1 MPTNCSPSRRSVVL
15 LALAV
20 TSVFLSGCLCHQPG
34 ALERR
39 HGDEMVVAGQF
50 FHTGT
55 RVVLWMDPG
64 GYDAYR
70 VERRFV
76 PFEESDFESSQPH
89 LDSPRTPNRYDI
101 RRSNLTPQ
109 QLERVRGGGWDLPTL
124 QSNVDQFVLH
134 FDVAGIS
141 RTCFNTLQDR
151 RDLSVHFMC
160 DLDGTIYQTLDLKER
175 ARHATIANNRSVG
188 IEIANLGSYRE
199 TEKDPLAEWYKKEPD
214 GRTIIT
220 IPERFGPSPE
230 RAPHFVGRPA
240 RREMI
245 VGEVQGSQLHQYDF
259 TRQQYKALARL
270 TAALCTVFPRIAC
283 DYPREADGRL
293 MTHKVP
299 SEELQNYHGVLGH
312 YHIQTNK
319 VDPGP
324 ALQWDYLIGEARR
337 LMKHKP
343 QRDVNGR
350 PLLNRPKLIVDN

>member
-1 MPTNCSPSRRSVVL
+1 MLTNCSPWRQGAILLVLVLPSVI
-15 LALAV
+15 
-20 TSVFLSGCLCHQPG
+20 LSGCLCHQPG
-34 ALERR
+34 APERR
-39 HGDEMVVAGQF
+39 KGDEIVVAGQF

-55 RVVLWMDPG
+55 PVVLWMDPG

-76 PFEESDFESSQPH
+76 PFRESDFEDSQPH

-101 RRSNLTPQ
+101 RTNHLTAD

-141 RTCFNTLQDR
+141 RNCFNTLQDR
-151 RDLSVHFMC
+151 RDLSIHFMC

-175 ARHATIANNRSVG
+175 ARHATIANSRSVG
-188 IEIANLGSYRE
+188 IEIANMGCYAENAR
-199 TEKDPLAEWYKKEPD
+199 DPLAEWYRKEPD

-220 IPERFGPSPE
+220 IPERFGSSPE
-230 RAPHFVGRPA
+230 RTRHFAGRPA

-245 VGEVQGSQLHQYDF
+245 VGEVQRSQYRQYDF
-259 TRQQYKALARL
+259 TPQQYKALARL
-270 TAALCTVFPRIAC
+270 TAALCAIFPRITC
-283 DYPREADGRL
+283 DYPRDADGRL
-293 MTHKVP
+293 MTHKLP
-299 SEELQNYHGVLGH
+299 SDELQNFHGVLGH

-324 ALQWDYLIGEARR
+324 ALQWDYLVGEARR
-337 LMKHKP
+337 LLKQKP
-343 QRDVNGR
+343 PRDVNGR
-350 PLLNRPKLIVDN
+350 PLLNRSKLIIDN